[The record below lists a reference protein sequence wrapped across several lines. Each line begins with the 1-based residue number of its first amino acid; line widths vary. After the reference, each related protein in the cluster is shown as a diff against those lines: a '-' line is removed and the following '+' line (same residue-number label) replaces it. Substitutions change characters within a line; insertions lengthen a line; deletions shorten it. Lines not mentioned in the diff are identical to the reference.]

1 MHRVVITGGP
11 GAGKTS
17 LIAELGRRGFATI
30 GESARAVIAER
41 VARGLPPRPDP
52 ESFAREILRRDLE
65 KYSVPREAAGI
76 VFYDRCAVEALG
88 MVSAAA
94 PLREQ
99 DLRAQLEALKFHE
112 LVFVLP
118 PWKAIYR
125 MDAERDHSFEHAER
139 VHGEIVRWYVRCGYR
154 IDEVP
159 RLSVEQRAVHVLR
172 SLGIGGA

>member
-11 GAGKTS
+11 GAGKTA
-17 LIAELGRRGFATI
+17 LIGELGRRGFATV

-41 VARGLPPRPDP
+41 LAQGLPPRPEP
-52 ESFAREILRRDLE
+52 ESFAREILRRDME
-65 KYSVPREAAGI
+65 KYAAPRAAGV
-76 VFYDRCAVEALG
+76 VFYDRSAVEALG
-88 MVSAAA
+88 GVNAAA
-94 PLREQ
+94 PMREP
-99 DLRAQLEALKFHE
+99 DLQAQLDTLKFHQ

-125 MDAERDHSFEHAER
+125 TDAERDHTFEHAQR

-159 RLSVEQRAVHVLR
+159 CLPVEQRAEHVLR